1 MNPSHVA
8 WLVIVPCLYRLL
20 AIVVV
25 ALLVGLGIDRI
36 GVAMGS
42 R

>member
-25 ALLVGLGIDRI
+25 ALLVGLGIDRVSV
-36 GVAMGS
+36 GL